1 MEAMDLS
8 YYQQFVAEP
17 KNAVLA
23 RLDDH
28 CVLVADDLNSKLVT
42 MMTPK
47 TMMMTLHLNAAVWM
61 AFDLKTILRGH
72 VPL

>member
-1 MEAMDLS
+1 MEATDLS

-17 KNAVLA
+17 KNAVRA
-23 RLDDH
+23 RSDDR
-28 CVLVADDLNSKLVT
+28 CALVAVDPNSKLMT

-47 TMMMTLHLNAAVWM
+47 TMTMLHLNAAVWM
-61 AFDLKTILRGH
+61 AFDLKTILREH